1 MRLSIPRKSLKA
13 LFTKF
18 VKIDPVYSSG
28 VTVALV
34 LFCFLLFTL
43 PLAFERVAGGRSAE
57 RQGYTAGII
66 RIYCQEPA
74 HSVLKGPQIHF
85 GRNPFNLEL
94 TVFEWAQGITAR
106 VIGGEGCDTTV
117 EILGKI
123 FSIICSA
130 IGILGVA
137 LLATHLWGPVAGC
150 IAAIL
155 LGTDELWLRYA
166 TYTMIENRVLTF
178 GVFAILF
185 SLRRRP
191 VAAGLCWALTF
202 LQKPQIFVFCT
213 AFWLATEFALARS
226 FKLLVASKRFRK
238 VCVAF
243 AGASLTGFAW
253 FGWSNHVGIASDLP
267 WIIHTGPRIKNWYF
281 GNWQERVSLG
291 YVKQLLLA
299 WFKESGVN
307 AGLPLIAALWF
318 TGADAADLKLLLK
331 RALPLLAALF
341 VYTFTFYPVFIV
353 HEYYALPLNVG
364 RALTTAAVLGLA
376 VEALPKLNRRLSRL
390 TILTLVCVV
399 AVVGRYAIIGLHD
412 YSKFALNINNPE
424 VSFYH
429 PDWNHQV
436 FPKKHGFSVVV
447 VPGSGRDLLFLYL
460 NGQRGFV
467 WCLDN
472 PENAPRAFWKAQGVE
487 SVGWWDGIDLKTR
500 LPIWNVRSI
509 DEELAYAR
517 AHSWSSDI
525 HDVWAGK
532 SMAEWAAL
540 ASATGRDP
548 CLNAKDY
555 DPRKW

>member
-1 MRLSIPRKSLKA
+1 MRLSFPKK
-13 LFTKF
+13 LFKQF
-18 VKIDPVYSSG
+18 VKIDPIYTSAG
-28 VTVALV
+28 TVALV
-34 LFCFLLFTL
+34 LFCFLLVTL

-85 GRNPFNLEL
+85 GRNPFNLEF
-94 TVFEWAQGITAR
+94 TAFEWVQGVAAR
-106 VIGGEGCDTTV
+106 VISGDECDTTV
-117 EILGKI
+117 EMLGKI

-130 IGILGVA
+130 IGILAVA
-137 LLATHLWGPVAGC
+137 LLATQLWGPVAGA

-155 LGTDELWLRYA
+155 LGSDELWLRYA

-191 VAAGLCWALTF
+191 VAAGLAWALTF
-202 LQKPQIFVFCT
+202 MQKPQIFVFCT
-213 AFWLATEFALARS
+213 AFWLATEFSLARS
-226 FKLLVASKRFRK
+226 LKQLLAVKRFRK

-243 AGASLTGFAW
+243 AGASLVGFVW
-253 FGWSNHVGIASDLP
+253 FGWSAHVGAESDLP

-281 GNWQERVSLG
+281 GNWQERVSFSYL
-291 YVKQLLLA
+291 KNLLLA

-318 TGADAADLKLLLK
+318 TGSEAADLKLLLK
-331 RALPLLAALF
+331 RSLPLLAALF

-364 RALTTAAVLGLA
+364 RALTTAGVLALA
-376 VEALPKLNRRLSRL
+376 IEALPALNRKLSRL
-390 TILTLVCVV
+390 TIAALLLIV
-399 AVVGRYAIIGLHD
+399 AVVGRYAVIGIHD
-412 YSKFALNINNPE
+412 YTKFALNINNPD
-424 VSFYH
+424 VFFYH
-429 PDWNHQV
+429 PEWGHQS

-447 VPGSGRDLLFLYL
+447 VPGSGRDLLYLYL
-460 NGQRGFV
+460 TGQRGFI

-472 PENAPRAFWKAQGVE
+472 PEFAPRAFWKAQGVE
-487 SVGWWDGIDLKTR
+487 NVGWWDGIDLKTR
-500 LPIWNVRSI
+500 RPIWNIRTI

-517 AHSWSSDI
+517 ARHWSSDVN
-525 HDVWAGK
+525 DVWATK
-532 SMAEWAAL
+532 SMADWAAL
-540 ASATGRDP
+540 ASRTGRDP
-548 CLNAKDY
+548 CLSPKDY